1 MIGSSITRPRYHG
14 TSLARC
20 SMEDTLEQPPLSE
33 VVTYLEFTYLGQAK
47 PLTYVLREE
56 DTYEDR
62 GDHYYMSWA
71 DSTDEMRI
79 FKHQLI
85 SFGTRIVA
93 QAKTQQGQTAVEKV
107 VEEIRRK
114 EARAQGAQGQAAAPA
129 KAAPFQAATPQPASA
144 PIDPADLRARSPIG
158 R

>member
-1 MIGSSITRPRYHG
+1 MDQAT
-14 TSLARC
+14 
-20 SMEDTLEQPPLSE
+20 E

-62 GDHYYMSWA
+62 GDHYYMSWV

-79 FKHQLI
+79 FKGQLI
-85 SFGTRIVA
+85 SFGSRIVA
-93 QAKTQQGQTAVEKV
+93 QAKVGQGQTAVEKV
-107 VEEIRRK
+107 VEEIVEEIRQK
-114 EARAQGAQGQAAAPA
+114 EARAQGAQGKAAPPA
-129 KAAPFQAATPQPASA
+129 GAPFQAAKPQPAA
-144 PIDPADLRARSPIG
+144 AAVDPADLRARSPIG